1 MFNLCITNY
10 CNISKGKIYANDKL
24 IFESIVADFESFSS
38 ELYKKLELNYSKF
51 HKMDNLAKLGWL
63 ASELVIK
70 NVHFN
75 CDPYKFAINIM
86 NCDSSIDTDIC
97 YQNIIDNNKS
107 SPSIFVYTLPNIMI
121 GEICIKNNIKGDNLL
136 QISETFDI
144 PSQYNYMHSLFEAG
158 IVEKSICGWVNFN
171 KNNYE
176 AFLYIVEKVR
186 VADSLPFNIETINKL
201 YKKRLN
207 EF

>member
-24 IFESIVADFESFSS
+24 IFESNVTDFESFTG
-38 ELYKKLELNYSKF
+38 ELYKKLELNL
-51 HKMDNLAKLGWL
+51 H
-63 ASELVIK
+63 I
-70 NVHFN
+70 N
-75 CDPYKFAINIM
+75 CNPYKFAINIM

-136 QISETFDI
+136 QISEIFDI

-171 KNNYE
+171 KNKYE
-176 AFLYIVEKVR
+176 AFLYIIEKIKA
-186 VADSLPFNIETINKL
+186 ADSLPFNIETINKL
-201 YKKRLN
+201 FKKN
-207 EF
+207 